1 MKTKHLILAGL
12 VVLSQIL
19 QSCLKGEDVYK
30 EKEPTYTELDLNIG
44 GECSLTEKPMSRAD
58 ASKEI
63 FGINVAMLIQN
74 PNGSVT
80 QKPYAYGIFDN
91 IKAGNLKLNVLDGYQ
106 YRISCTMIKEGKDSL
121 LTKDGTLY
129 PLTLS
134 KGNDPK
140 LGTITNKFITA
151 ERPDGTQ
158 EYLFDL
164 ENSKIGTKGQ
174 SNYTRPF
181 IQRYHGIIDKLT
193 VAPDQTNT
201 LEVYR
206 RYFGVQFKQNGLQAD
221 CKLEI
226 QIDGAPTVWLT
237 PNKKESPRKTSRIRN
252 PISDILLAQL
262 HNRFAK
268 NSSIYYADFT
278 KCKKRIKNL
287 QKSVDKSPRRKYNN
301 TCKQRSCT
309 NTKSSCGS
317 FCFKRDCKS
326 SAVSAKAQRGADRI
340 FSDPFQEKAAQP
352 QSENYLLK
360 GAVINGFLIHA
371 NSCCRVGR
379 QNSGNC

>member
-30 EKEPTYTELDLNIG
+30 EKESTYTELDLNIG

-164 ENSKIGTKGQ
+164 ENSKIGTSGQ
-174 SNYTRPF
+174 S
-181 IQRYHGIIDKLT
+181 L
-193 VAPDQTNT
+193 
-201 LEVYR
+201 
-206 RYFGVQFKQNGLQAD
+206 
-221 CKLEI
+221 
-226 QIDGAPTVWLT
+226 
-237 PNKKESPRKTSRIRN
+237 S
-252 PISDILLAQL
+252 
-262 HNRFAK
+262 
-268 NSSIYYADFT
+268 
-278 KCKKRIKNL
+278 
-287 QKSVDKSPRRKYNN
+287 
-301 TCKQRSCT
+301 
-309 NTKSSCGS
+309 
-317 FCFKRDCKS
+317 
-326 SAVSAKAQRGADRI
+326 
-340 FSDPFQEKAAQP
+340 
-352 QSENYLLK
+352 
-360 GAVINGFLIHA
+360 LIHI
-371 NSCCRVGR
+371 
-379 QNSGNC
+379 